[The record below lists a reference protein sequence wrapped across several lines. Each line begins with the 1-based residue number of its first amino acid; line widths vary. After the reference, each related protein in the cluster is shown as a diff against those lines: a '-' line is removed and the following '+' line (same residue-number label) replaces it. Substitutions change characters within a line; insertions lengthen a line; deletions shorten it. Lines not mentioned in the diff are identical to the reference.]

1 MEKQVLT
8 RVFSEPLQSS
18 GRWPLVLTIALFQAC
33 ASAPPVEEEIP
44 SAEGYYQSALEKLE
58 GESLLFFFS
67 DVDYPGAIELLQEVI
82 DNYPYSEYALL
93 AELKIADVH
102 FERENYEEA
111 ASFYQDFVELHP
123 SHEKVPYAIYQNGL
137 CQFERM
143 RGSDQDQ
150 TPTQE
155 ALAQFTV
162 LIERYPDLELARDA
176 GERIREVQDRLAN
189 ADVAIGDFYFQRGE
203 YHAAIRRYRSALT
216 EYPGHTERVRTLA
229 LLGMALRRMQRP
241 FEAEQLYHQVLALG
255 EIDDELLDL
264 VRQELAELEDE
275 AGGGPA
281 LQRSCVTD
289 PNPACEN
296 GGR

>member
-1 MEKQVLT
+1 LKKQVLT
-8 RVFSEPLQSS
+8 RTSEKARQSC

-33 ASAPPVEEEIP
+33 ASAPPIEEEIP

-123 SHEKVPYAIYQNGL
+123 SHEQVPYAIYRNGL
-137 CQFERM
+137 SSFERM
-143 RGSDQDQ
+143 RASDQDQ

-162 LIERYPDLELARDA
+162 LIERYPDSELAKDA
-176 GERIREVQDRLAN
+176 GERIREVEDRLAG
-189 ADVAIGDFYFQRGE
+189 ADVAIGDFYFERGE
-203 YHAAIRRYRSALT
+203 YHASIRRYRSALT
-216 EYPGHTERVRTLA
+216 QYPGHTDRVRTLA
-229 LLGMALRRMQRP
+229 RLGMALHRMQRLY
-241 FEAEQLYHQVLALG
+241 EAEQLYHQVLALG
-255 EIDDELLDL
+255 EAEDEILDQ
-264 VRQELAELEDE
+264 VRQELAELEDT
-275 AGGGPA
+275 AGAGTA

-289 PNPACEN
+289 PNAACEN
-296 GGR
+296 GAP